1 MDYHTSDRKNWN
13 GNEIHSIWPWDN
25 REPATYYE
33 ELKTKK
39 CQTTDERKY
48 KLQTNGERGKP
59 INLEREALEI
69 KQHIH
74 ETPHQ
79 KADITCTITNKIGGK
94 EGLKR
99 QYKYQGTNLH
109 PIWTTTTQSGNLIEQ
124 TNNEPTVKFWYCW
137 KSVDNVGQET
147 IPTTI
152 TLKKTNRQ
160 AVEMSD

>member
-1 MDYHTSDRKNWN
+1 MCH
-13 GNEIHSIWPWDN
+13 
-25 REPATYYE
+25 
-33 ELKTKK
+33 
-39 CQTTDERKY
+39 
-48 KLQTNGERGKP
+48 LQTQMQETWTIIHRIGKTEMAMKYIAYDHGIIGNRQLTMKNSKPRSARLQMKENINYRQMEKGEKP

-124 TNNEPTVKFWYCW
+124 TNNEPTVKFWYC
-137 KSVDNVGQET
+137 
-147 IPTTI
+147 
-152 TLKKTNRQ
+152 
-160 AVEMSD
+160 